1 MIEKF
6 LRLTI
11 EKNGSDLHLSSNNVP
26 TVRVDG
32 DLVKI
37 GWEKSIPEFINESA
51 KKILSKEK
59 FQIFI
64 SGDEVDYSFRYNKDY
79 RFRINCFH
87 NINGP
92 SISFRCLKNNILS
105 LEKIMAPETFKKLC
119 HLEKGLIIVSGATG
133 SGKSTT
139 LAAMI
144 EYINH
149 NFTKHI
155 ISIEDPIEYIHD
167 SEKALIEQI
176 EIGQN
181 TRSFSHALKHS
192 MRQDPDIIVIGEVRD
207 LETMRLALTAAE
219 TGHLVFATLHT
230 NSSYQA
236 INRIIDVFPEN
247 DKNTVRSMLS
257 LSLKG
262 VICQKLVKKKK
273 GGRCAA
279 FEIMVATSAIQNLI
293 RSNNIH
299 NLHSS
304 IETGS
309 KFGMTTMDQYLK
321 KLTNENIID
330 PIHSF

>member
-309 KFGMTTMDQYLK
+309 KFGMTTMDQYLE